1 MDGVREKNGP
11 HSVELSLSEP
21 LSLPHSPFLLTSTS
35 SFCYLLSLLNW
46 SFLLLFP
53 LSLSP
58 LSFPSLPSLTQ
69 SFLPFSSLSHSVFP
83 SLLFPLSLTPLSFPS
98 LPSLTH
104 STLLPSPAVLVQT
117 NPCSLQPP
125 SLLPSPKR
133 FLPALLSTLSTTP
146 TSTAFSLP
154 Q

>member
-11 HSVELSLSEP
+11 HSVELSPSEP
-21 LSLPHSPFLLTSTS
+21 HTTLSPSPFLLTSTPLCS
-35 SFCYLLSLLNW
+35 LFSLLNW
-46 SFLLLFP
+46 SFLLLFF
-53 LSLSP
+53 SL
-58 LSFPSLPSLTQ
+58 
-69 SFLPFSSLSHSVFP
+69 LPFSSLSHSLHSP
-83 SLLFPLSLTPLSFPS
+83 SLLPFSS

-104 STLLPSPAVLVQT
+104 STLLTSPAVLVQT

-125 SLLPSPKR
+125 SLLPSGKR

-154 Q
+154 L

>member
-11 HSVELSLSEP
+11 HSVELSPSEP
-21 LSLPHSPFLLTSTS
+21 HTTLSPSPFLLTSTPS
-35 SFCYLLSLLNW
+35 LRSLFSLLNW
-46 SFLLLFP
+46 SFLLLFF
-53 LSLSP
+53 SL
-58 LSFPSLPSLTQ
+58 
-69 SFLPFSSLSHSVFP
+69 LPFS
-83 SLLFPLSLTPLSFPS
+83 S

-104 STLLPSPAVLVQT
+104 STLLTSPAVLVQT

-125 SLLPSPKR
+125 SLLPSGKR

-154 Q
+154 L